1 MRLNHNMYSLG
12 IFKTY
17 SRNVEN
23 YSKAMNNA
31 STGYKI
37 NSAKDNP
44 NKIAQ
49 AETLRMTVIGRNAA
63 SSNIQDTS
71 SMLQT
76 FDGAL
81 QEMNNN
87 VSRLKQLTVQAST
100 DTVNDEDRA
109 IIQKEIEGILSS
121 LEDLAN
127 NTEFNGVALS
137 DKNLGKLVNNAA
149 GDPAEKT
156 LKTTIGTLAGEVID
170 IPMFNVSTESLGLA
184 GMDVTGDASNAQDE
198 ISKVD
203 EAIVALTDIRSRY
216 GALQSR
222 LDDTNESMSEISD
235 VLTSAQSNLA
245 DADIAKEVIE
255 ITKNKILIDSG
266 IGLMAQSN
274 RLPQDALN
282 VLANVR

>member
-17 SRNVEN
+17 SRNVDN
-23 YSKAMNNA
+23 YSKAMNNV

-76 FDGAL
+76 FDGAI

-87 VSRLKQLTVQAST
+87 VSRLKQLTVQAAT
-100 DTVNDEDRA
+100 ETINDEDRA
-109 IIQKEIEGILSS
+109 VIQKEIEEIKSS
-121 LEDLAN
+121 LNELAN
-127 NTEFNGVALS
+127 NTEFNGVKLS
-137 DKNLGKLVNNAA
+137 DNLVTDNAN
-149 GDPAEKT
+149 T
-156 LKTTIGTLAGEVID
+156 TRFMKTTIGTLSGEIID
-170 IPMFNVSTESLGLA
+170 IPRFNVSTAALKIDDI
-184 GMDVTGDASNAQDE
+184 DVTSIAGAQAALEKVYDA
-198 ISKVD
+198 V
-203 EAIVALTDIRSRY
+203 VCLTDIRSRY
-216 GALQSR
+216 GAIQSR
-222 LDDTNESMSEISD
+222 LDDTNDSMSEISD
-235 VLTSAQSNLA
+235 VLTSAQSSLA
-245 DADIAKEVIE
+245 DADIAKEVME

-274 RLPQDALN
+274 KLPQDALN
-282 VLANVR
+282 ILANVR

>member
-17 SRNVEN
+17 SRNVDN
-23 YSKAMNNA
+23 YSKAMNNV

-87 VSRLKQLTVQAST
+87 VSRLKQLTVQAAT
-100 DTVNDEDRA
+100 ETINDEDRA
-109 IIQKEIEGILSS
+109 VIQKEIEGIKSS
-121 LEDLAN
+121 LNDLAN
-127 NTEFNGVALS
+127 NTEFNGVKLS
-137 DKNLGKLVNNAA
+137 DNLVTDNAN
-149 GDPAEKT
+149 T
-156 LKTTIGTLAGEVID
+156 TRFMKTTIGTLSGEVID
-170 IPMFNVSTESLGLA
+170 IPRFNVSTDALKIDDI
-184 GMDVTGDASNAQDE
+184 DVTSIAGAQASLE
-198 ISKVD
+198 KVD
-203 EAIVALTDIRSRY
+203 DAVVCLTDIRSRY
-216 GALQSR
+216 GAIQSR
-222 LDDTNESMSEISD
+222 LDDTSDSMSEISD
-235 VLTSAQSNLA
+235 VLTSAQSSLA
-245 DADIAKEVIE
+245 DADIAKEVME

-274 RLPQDALN
+274 KLPQDALN
-282 VLANVR
+282 ILANVR

>member
-1 MRLNHNMYSLG
+1 MKLNHNMYSLG

-17 SRNVEN
+17 SKNVNN

-49 AETLRMTVIGRNAA
+49 SETLRMTVIGRNAA
-63 SSNIQDTS
+63 SSNVQDTS

-87 VSRLKQLTVQAST
+87 VSRLKQLTVYAST
-100 DTVNDEDRA
+100 GTVNDGDREVL
-109 IIQKEIEGILSS
+109 QKEIDGLKASM
-121 LEDLAN
+121 EDLAK
-127 NTEFNGVALS
+127 NTEFNGVKLS
-137 DKNLGKLVNNAA
+137 DTTVTDNNK
-149 GDPAEKT
+149 PNFKQ
-156 LKTTIGTLAGEVID
+156 TTIGTLAGEVIN
-170 IPMFNVSTESLGLA
+170 IPLFNVSTANLGIDTI
-184 GMDVTGDASNAQDE
+184 DVTTISNAQEALD
-198 ISKVD
+198 KVD
-203 EAIVALTDIRSRY
+203 KAIVSLTDIRSRY
-216 GALQSR
+216 GAIQSR
-222 LDDTNESMSEISD
+222 LDGTNDSMSAISD

-245 DADIAKEVIE
+245 DADIAKEVME

-274 RLPQDALN
+274 KLPKDALN
-282 VLANVR
+282 ILANVR

>member
-17 SRNVEN
+17 SRNVDN
-23 YSKAMNNA
+23 YSKAMNNV

-100 DTVNDEDRA
+100 ETINDGDREV
-109 IIQKEIEGILSS
+109 IQKEIDGILDS
-121 LEDLAN
+121 LEDLAK
-127 NTEFNGVALS
+127 NTEFNGVTLS
-137 DKNLGKLVNNAA
+137 DNTPDKK
-149 GDPAEKT
+149 P

-170 IPMFNVSTESLGLA
+170 IPRFDVTATALGLNNL
-184 GMDVTGDASNAQDE
+184 DVTNISDAKQSL
-198 ISKVD
+198 SKVD
-203 EAIVALTDIRSRY
+203 EAVTKLTDIRSRY
-216 GALQSR
+216 GAIQSR
-222 LDDTNESMSEISD
+222 LDDTNDSMSEISD

-245 DADIAKEVIE
+245 DADIAKEVME

-274 RLPQDALN
+274 KLPQDALN
-282 VLANVR
+282 ILANVR